1 MVIAFPGPGV
11 GDANHIAAD
20 VLMMAL
26 ASGRS
31 SPISRVLVEER
42 GLAGSVGGAWYTR
55 TQPSPCFVWVDLPPE
70 NVRAAEDAVVE
81 VLTSLVETPL
91 TVDDLAR
98 GKALLKSYMIFA
110 SETAEQQAAYDGYWF
125 VVAEEGY
132 GDTYLDRIEAVTVED
147 LRAAAATYLRPET
160 RVVAVLEPAWVR

>member
-1 MVIAFPGPGV
+1 
-11 GDANHIAAD
+11 
-20 VLMMAL
+20 
-26 ASGRS
+26 
-31 SPISRVLVEER
+31 
-42 GLAGSVGGAWYTR
+42 
-55 TQPSPCFVWVDLPPE
+55 VWVDLPPE
-70 NVRAAEDAVVE
+70 NVQAAEDAVVE
-81 VLTSLVETPL
+81 VLTSLVEAPL
-91 TVDDLAR
+91 TADDLAR

-160 RVVAVLEPAWVR
+160 RVVVVLEPAWVR